1 MNQAET
7 ITQPIIQ
14 PSVEDI
20 QNETISLLAK
30 RLSVKKS
37 EVDLSKTFTGY
48 GLDSIDA
55 LTLIGDLEDEF
66 EIELPSTLLWDF
78 NNINE
83 MAEYVA
89 KNFSELQV

>member
-1 MNQAET
+1 MSEAIA
-7 ITQPIIQ
+7 ITQPSVATIQ
-14 PSVEDI
+14 D
-20 QNETISLLAK
+20 ETKKLLAQ
-30 RLSVKKS
+30 RLSIAES

-55 LTLIGDLEDEF
+55 ITLIGDLEDKF
-66 EIELPSTLLWDF
+66 DIELPSTLLWDF

-89 KNFSELQV
+89 NNFQDLLLD